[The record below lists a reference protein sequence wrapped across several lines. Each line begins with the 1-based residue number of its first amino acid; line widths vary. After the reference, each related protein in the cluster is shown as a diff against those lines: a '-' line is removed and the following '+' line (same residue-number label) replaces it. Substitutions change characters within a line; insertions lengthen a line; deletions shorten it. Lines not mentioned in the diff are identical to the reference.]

1 MVSKPIVRAL
11 TVVAAGAAL
20 LISACKSSTGPSDPF
35 VGSWTVSITNL
46 IQFSPADTGNVAPFT
61 LSVAKNG
68 QTYTASFPTM
78 TWSPGA
84 QIQFPASSAGQSST
98 QWFADTLVVQDNATA
113 VGQGCVF
120 YFSVAFTGASSL
132 GGYAWIACGGNET
145 AFGQLTATKQ

>member
-1 MVSKPIVRAL
+1 MSLARKLGCLAASA
-11 TVVAAGAAL
+11 VVALAIGC
-20 LISACKSSTGPSDPF
+20 SKNSTGPSDPY

-46 IQFSPADTGNVAPFT
+46 IQFAPADTGNVAPFT
-61 LSVAKNG
+61 LTVAKSG

-113 VGQGCVF
+113 VGPACLF
-120 YFSVAFTGASSL
+120 YFSVAFTGASNVA
-132 GGYAWIACGGNET
+132 GYAWIACNGMET
-145 AFGQLTATKQ
+145 ALGQLTATKQ